1 MASHNIA
8 LGAETGIAVF
18 WRRVLFAHLIEHEHF
33 LVKTGS
39 GQAQEKAEKNGVFAG
54 VPMHANEF
62 LLTDVL
68 RNRFGL
74 GEGGYIGRWVMM
86 RETTR

>member
-1 MASHNIA
+1 LNTSI
-8 LGAETGIAVF
+8 F
-18 WRRVLFAHLIEHEHF
+18 WSRQARDKHKKKLRR
-33 LVKTGS
+33 
-39 GQAQEKAEKNGVFAG
+39 NGVFAG

-86 RETTR
+86 RETTRLNYQLTDSPDKTVS

>member
-1 MASHNIA
+1 
-8 LGAETGIAVF
+8 
-18 WRRVLFAHLIEHEHF
+18 
-33 LVKTGS
+33 
-39 GQAQEKAEKNGVFAG
+39 
-54 VPMHANEF
+54 MHANEF